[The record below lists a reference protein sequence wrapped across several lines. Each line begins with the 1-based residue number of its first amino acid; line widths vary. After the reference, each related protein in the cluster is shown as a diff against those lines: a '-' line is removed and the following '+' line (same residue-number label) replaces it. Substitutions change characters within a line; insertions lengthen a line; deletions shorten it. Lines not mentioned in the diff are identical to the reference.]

1 MSTNAIKYSVW
12 KNCVKGEEGSTLY
25 VLLRQDFF
33 KVLFLLRLEGGDQKN
48 EAVKWEKRDSK
59 SEEIALEMDLV
70 LEKKKKMCVQETWI
84 KENNIL
90 DYLSHILKT
99 VKLQHYYAYYA

>member
-1 MSTNAIKYSVW
+1 MSTNAVKFSVW
-12 KNCVKGEEGSTLY
+12 KNCVKGEEGSTLD

-48 EAVKWEKRDSK
+48 EAVKLEERDSK
-59 SEEIALEMDLV
+59 SEEIALEKDLV
-70 LEKKKKMCVQETWI
+70 LEKKMCVQETWI

-90 DYLSHILKT
+90 DYLAHILKI

>member
-12 KNCVKGEEGSTLY
+12 KNCVKGEEESTLD

-48 EAVKWEKRDSK
+48 EAVKLEKRDSK
-59 SEEIALEMDLV
+59 SEEIALEKDLV
-70 LEKKKKMCVQETWI
+70 LEKKKKCVFRKPELRKI
-84 KENNIL
+84 I
-90 DYLSHILKT
+90 Y
-99 VKLQHYYAYYA
+99 